1 MSLILVVDDD
11 DDIREYLVLR
21 LQRLGHDV
29 VSAADGQAGLDL
41 ARLHRPD
48 LVVTDWSM
56 PRLTGID
63 LCVAIRDE
71 PELSKLP
78 ILVITARSS
87 ETAAEEA
94 RAAGASDLM
103 VKPFVPLE
111 LVRRVGTLLGARAG
125 A

>member
-29 VSAADGQAGLDL
+29 LAAADGQAGLEL
-41 ARLHRPD
+41 ARLRRPD

-63 LCVAIRDE
+63 LCIAIRDQ
-71 PELSKLP
+71 PDMRDLP
-78 ILVITARSS
+78 VLVITARSA
-87 ETAAEEA
+87 ETAAAEA

-103 VKPFVPLE
+103 LKPFVPVE
-111 LVRRVGTLLGARAG
+111 LVRRVGALLGVPAG